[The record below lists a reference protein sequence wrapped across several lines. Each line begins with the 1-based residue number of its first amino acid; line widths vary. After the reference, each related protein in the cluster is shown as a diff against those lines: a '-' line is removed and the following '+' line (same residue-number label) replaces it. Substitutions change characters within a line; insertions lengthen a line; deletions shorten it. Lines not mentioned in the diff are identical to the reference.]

1 MEIVLLEYDIDYWNK
16 YTDDNESK
24 YNEEFSKFIR
34 DLATS
39 LRANNVLEVGCNSGN
54 DLRSFPNDFDV
65 HGVDLNDHALDIAK
79 KKLPSFKFQNGSIID
94 LPYEESSIDFVFTH
108 YVLNY
113 ISENKIDKAI
123 KELYRVSKKYILNC
137 ELYDENESPIDGN
150 SKLWKRNIY
159 KRWVNFQVKI
169 ISHVDM
175 HEDIEPNKPRFTLVR
190 KIG

>member
-54 DLRSFPNDFDV
+54 DLRSFPKDFDV

-94 LPYEESSIDFVFTH
+94 LPYEDSSIDFVFTH

-113 ISENKIDKAI
+113 ISENEIDKSI
-123 KELYRVSKKYILNC
+123 NELYRVSKKYILNC

-190 KIG
+190 KIR